1 MKYEDYEAKL
11 TELVKNPDS
20 AALAVQD
27 ILSELKTD
35 CETMASL
42 EAGVAERD
50 GRIRSLQDTNMQLFL
65 RQTGGSDSHDEEEP
79 KPLTFGEKLAQ
90 IEAEQNGGK

>member
-27 ILSELKTD
+27 ILKDLKADSETF
-35 CETMASL
+35 ASL
-42 EAGVAERD
+42 EADIAAKD
-50 GRIRSLQDTNMQLFL
+50 GRIRDLQDTNTKLFL
-65 RQTGGSDSHDEEEP
+65 RQTGGSDSQDEEEKSP
-79 KPLTFGEKLAQ
+79 DDVLNELLSD
-90 IEAEQNGGK
+90 

>member
-27 ILSELKTD
+27 ILKDLKADSETF
-35 CETMASL
+35 ASL
-42 EAGVAERD
+42 EANVAAQE
-50 GRIRSLQDTNMQLFL
+50 GRIKDLQDTNMKLFL
-65 RQTGGSDSHDEEEP
+65 RTTGGPSDEEP
-79 KPLTFGEKLAQ
+79 DEKSVDEQ
-90 IEAEQNGGK
+90 IDELFKEE

>member
-11 TELVKNPDS
+11 TDIVKNPDS

-27 ILSELKTD
+27 ILKDLKADSETF
-35 CETMASL
+35 ASL

-50 GRIRSLQDTNMQLFL
+50 GRIKDLQDTNMKLFL
-65 RQTGGSDSHDEEEP
+65 RQTGGSVDQEPEEKSADEILNDLFKED
-79 KPLTFGEKLAQ
+79 
-90 IEAEQNGGK
+90 